1 MDKLFKKY
9 SFIVQNMTPASFE
22 IQGEGRSEEE
32 GLQDALEQALDQL
45 KDGLYISRDIG
56 NGWRYEMIDAGQN
69 IERDRMMKPGWK

>member
-56 NGWRYEMIDAGQN
+56 NGWRYEMIVAGQN